1 MFLGKQALVYLRQ
14 RLADLVSVAA
24 GLLQLSVLKSRK
36 LSAAYWKQRG
46 EQQQN
51 NSTSRVAI
59 KTSSTED
66 EREER
71 LLF

>member
-1 MFLGKQALVYLRQ
+1 MGKQALVYLRQ

-51 NSTSRVAI
+51 NSTSRVVI

-71 LLF
+71 LVF